1 MNASSNLMAAV
12 MQLSDGDRFEFAMS
26 LLDQVSPSAMGEE
39 EILSEAMRRQDEM
52 QCGSVKALSFDE
64 LVEGLVHRP
73 RELT

>member
-1 MNASSNLMAAV
+1 MAAV

>member
-1 MNASSNLMAAV
+1 
-12 MQLSDGDRFEFAMS
+12 MS

-52 QCGSVKALSFDE
+52 ECGAVKALSFDE